1 MSVLKLGLP
10 KGSLQ
15 DASLQLFR
23 RAGYEISGQFAFL
36 FPLHR

>member
-15 DASLQLFR
+15 ESSLQLFR
-23 RAGYEISGQFAFL
+23 RAGYEISVSPRSY
-36 FPLHR
+36 FPSDR